1 MKIAILGWGSL
12 VWNPKLLQYNTT
24 FGWQNDGPML
34 PLEFSRISKDF
45 RLTLVLEPTAKLVQ
59 SLYAISTNTTME
71 EAILNLAVREGS
83 ARNAIGYFDLSKNKC
98 HPEYFVYIEN
108 IKEWLTVHPE
118 IDAVIWTN
126 LKANWEE
133 TDRVKSK
140 KRDRLD
146 HLKTLD
152 GPTKAIA
159 EEYIRKAPIQI
170 TTNFRKEI
178 QKELKWYPIE
188 L

>member
-24 FGWQNDGPML
+24 FGWQKDGPML
-34 PLEFSRISKDF
+34 PLEFSRVSKDF
-45 RLTLVLEPTAKLVQ
+45 RLTIVLEPTAKLVQ
-59 SLYAISTNTTME
+59 SLYAISTNTTID
-71 EAILNLAVREGS
+71 EAVLNLAVREGS
-83 ARNAIGYFDLSKNKC
+83 SRSAIGYYDKNRNESL
-98 HPEYFVYIEN
+98 PESLEYIKN
-108 IKEWLTVHPE
+108 IKKWLTVHPE

-146 HLKTLD
+146 HLKALD

-159 EEYIRKAPIQI
+159 EEYIRKTPIQI
-170 TTNFRKEI
+170 ATNFRKEI
-178 QKELKWYPIE
+178 EKELKWYPIA

>member
-12 VWNPKLLQYNTT
+12 VWNPKSLQYNQEI
-24 FGWQNDGPML
+24 GWQKNGPML
-34 PLEFSRISKDF
+34 PLEFSRISNDF

-59 SLYAISTNTTME
+59 SLYAISTNTTID
-71 EAILNLAVREGS
+71 EAVLNLAVREGS
-83 ARNAIGYFDLSKNKC
+83 ARSAIGYYGKYTNETKLNDFK
-98 HPEYFVYIEN
+98 YIEN
-108 IKEWLTVHPE
+108 IKEWLTIHPE

-126 LKANWEE
+126 LKANWKK

-140 KRDRLD
+140 KRDRLE
-146 HLKTLD
+146 HLKALD
-152 GPTKAIA
+152 GSTKAIA
-159 EEYIRKAPIQI
+159 EEYIRKAPFQI

-178 QKELKWYPIE
+178 ENEFKWYPIE